1 MDLLINRIEKNPKS
15 KHTYTAQNPA
25 LDPKIISHLNAR
37 KSAQDSPMIM
47 NLSCD
52 KFMLKIVRFHKYTF
66 AYGQRTDR
74 RKHFASEPT
83 AEEIGKSGI
92 E

>member
-1 MDLLINRIEKNPKS
+1 MDLLINRIEKKPKS

-66 AYGQRTDR
+66 AYGQTEGQ
-74 RKHFASEPT
+74 KHFASEPA
-83 AEEIGKSGI
+83 AEEIGKPGI